1 MRLPLL
7 SLIMLFSVMVSCSE
21 EPGQTNA
28 SASNETVSTEPVKQ
42 GSKWKFNPEITF
54 ELRSIENSIINFNDL
69 QKKAINEEP
78 YHAFADILD
87 QALGAAVARYQAE
100 VHLRLPEFC
109 LFPGNTQVAGHGKF
123 TTSPQSKAVD
133 RCHNGF
139 GKTFDQEKNILSAL
153 RKCRALRRIQSAE
166 FGNVRTGHE
175 GFFACAGEHHAFQ
188 SGDVPAF
195 VAKES
200 AQFKHGLGVQG
211 VQRLFPADGD
221 DGDAVRNLDLQI
233 LV

>member
-87 QALGAAVARYQAE
+87 QHASKIEAMLNGQNEADNSLASE
-100 VHLRLPEFC
+100 VQKLKSISQELH
-109 LFPGNTQVAGHGKF
+109 K
-123 TTSPQSKAVD
+123 SK
-133 RCHNGF
+133 HM
-139 GKTFDQEKNILSAL
+139 
-153 RKCRALRRIQSAE
+153 
-166 FGNVRTGHE
+166 H
-175 GFFACAGEHHAFQ
+175 
-188 SGDVPAF
+188 
-195 VAKES
+195 AKETFTHLNEWVHQLHS
-200 AQFKHGLGVQG
+200 QFE
-211 VQRLFPADGD
+211 FDY
-221 DGDAVRNLDLQI
+221 N
-233 LV
+233 